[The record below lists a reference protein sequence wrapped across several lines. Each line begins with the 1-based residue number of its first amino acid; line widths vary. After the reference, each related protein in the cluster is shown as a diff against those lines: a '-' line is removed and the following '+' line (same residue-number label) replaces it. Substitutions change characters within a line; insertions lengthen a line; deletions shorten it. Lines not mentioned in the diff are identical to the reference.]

1 MFHQQL
7 LSRRLLHAHQLKK
20 TTANKIIVNDP
31 TQFEQVDETCEF
43 GGAVLYSESLG
54 ITAFFENAVPSKY
67 ETQKLKQL
75 QFGIENEKIRQF
87 EHGCLI

>member
-1 MFHQQL
+1 MYAL
-7 LSRRLLHAHQLKK
+7 GP
-20 TTANKIIVNDP
+20 VNDP
-31 TQFEQVDETCEF
+31 TQFEQVNETCEF
-43 GGAVLYSESLG
+43 GGVVVYSESLD
-54 ITAFFENAVPSKY
+54 ITALFFEDAVPSKY